1 MKVFFAS
8 GDVGGARAILPVIA
22 ACEKNGIPFAL
33 LEHGHISKEAPTH
46 WEKISL
52 NSKSNQYTFKRI
64 LGEHDIKVLVFT
76 SSLKDPVAL
85 TLARV
90 AKDCGVI
97 TIHILDHWSNYRER
111 METDDLPTF
120 LPHYYA
126 VMDSLAFNAAVK
138 SGIDESTLI
147 VTGQPAL
154 SALSDEYHKWE
165 KGYDHEEL
173 KRIGF
178 NPEKRMISYIS
189 EPVESDQ
196 GATLSSPKYRGYTEK
211 DILRLLCKSLQS
223 FSDKVQ
229 IAIFPHPRENVDD
242 LRSAWNEFRGGLE
255 GRLLRSGEKKTVFF
269 PSDGVAGM
277 ASILMYEAWLLGKPV
292 ISFQPGVQDES
303 LRMLQK
309 REGVFFI
316 ESYEDVDRF
325 IAAWIEKVFDKKK
338 IKIRQELNM
347 HQKTPEL
354 VCELIKKH
362 FDGAHQKNDTSL
374 KEQA

>member
-22 ACEKNGIPFAL
+22 ACEKNAIPFAF
-33 LEHGHISKEAPTH
+33 LEHGHITKDASTH
-46 WEKISL
+46 WKKIAL
-52 NSKSNQYTFKRI
+52 NSKSNQYTFERI
-64 LGEHDIKVLVFT
+64 LGEHGFKVLVFT
-76 SSLKDPVAL
+76 SSVKDPVAL

-90 AKDCGVI
+90 AKDCGII
-97 TIHILDHWSNYRER
+97 TIHILDHWTNYRER

-138 SGIDESTLI
+138 SGIDESILV

-178 NPEKRMISYIS
+178 HPEKIMISYIS
-189 EPVESDQ
+189 EPVERDQ
-196 GATLSSPKYRGYTEK
+196 GATPASPKYRGYTEK
-211 DILRLLCKSLQS
+211 VILRLLCESLQP

-229 IAIFPHPRENVDD
+229 IAILPHPRENIDE
-242 LRSAWNEFRGGLE
+242 LRSVWNKFRGGLE
-255 GRLLRSGEKKTVFF
+255 GRLLRLGKKKLGFF
-269 PSDGVAGM
+269 PSEGVAGM

-292 ISFQPGVQDES
+292 ISIQPGVQNES
-303 LRMLQK
+303 LRMLKK

-325 IAAWIEKVFDKKK
+325 ITAWIEKVFDKKK

-347 HQKTPEL
+347 HQKAPEL

-362 FDGAHQKNDTSL
+362 FDGAHQKSDT
-374 KEQA
+374 